1 MTRASLALKH
11 ARSCYGHLAGE
22 AGVALRQRL
31 EAEGLIQ
38 QQGNAYRLT
47 GTGRKWAEA
56 QHLDTDDR
64 HAERHAR
71 CCLDWTERQPH
82 IGGRLGASILARLL
96 ETKGV
101 QRGEG
106 RVLLCAEGSGFDAVL
121 AALDLR
127 SQAGLASCN
136 PKRMAGNLS
145 VATLEQGA
153 SSHE

>member
-1 MTRASLALKH
+1 MTRASPALKH

-38 QQGNAYRLT
+38 QQGNAYRFT
-47 GTGRKWAEA
+47 DAGRKWADA
-56 QHLDTDDR
+56 RSLDTDDR

-82 IGGRLGASILARLL
+82 IGGRLGASILARLI
-96 ETKGV
+96 ESGGV
-101 QRGEG
+101 RRGEG
-106 RVLLCAEGSGFDAVL
+106 RVLLCAEDSGFDAML

-127 SQAGLASCN
+127 
-136 PKRMAGNLS
+136 
-145 VATLEQGA
+145 
-153 SSHE
+153 